1 MCGGTRA
8 RLGGR
13 ARGTARKAAHMS
25 YTTIRTEV
33 ADQVATITL
42 TRPEVKN
49 AFNDVMLDELFDAYG
64 KFEADP
70 SVRVVVLTG
79 EGNSFCAGADLN
91 YMKNTI
97 NYTFEENVAD
107 GMKISDVMERIHRL
121 TKPTLGRVNGYAIGG
136 GAGLMAAND
145 IVIAAD
151 TAVVSLSEVKIGL
164 IPACISP
171 YVVMRAG
178 PAACREFFLSGERMS
193 ADKAFRLGLVNAV
206 CKLDELDECVA
217 DFTRRLI
224 SSGPEALR
232 VCKDLLDNVYGMPL
246 AEAKGYTAKVIA
258 EVRVSDEGQEGMSA
272 FLEKRKPAWLT
283 KKK

>member
-1 MCGGTRA
+1 MG
-8 RLGGR
+8 
-13 ARGTARKAAHMS
+13 

-33 ADQVATITL
+33 AESVATITL

-49 AFNDVMLDELFDAYG
+49 AFNDVMLDELFEAYG
-64 KFEADP
+64 GFEADP
-70 SVRVVVLTG
+70 EVRVVVLTG

-107 GMKISDVMERIHRL
+107 GMKISNVMERIHRL
-121 TKPTLGRVNGYAIGG
+121 RKPTVGRVNGYAIGG

-151 TAVVSLSEVKIGL
+151 TAVISLSEVKIGL
-164 IPACISP
+164 VPACISP

-193 ADKAFRLGLVNAV
+193 AEKAFRLGLVNAV
-206 CKLDELDECVA
+206 APLDELDEAVA
-217 DFTRRLI
+217 EFTKRLI
-224 SSGPEALR
+224 SSGPDALA

-246 AEAKGYTAKVIA
+246 EEAKGYTAKVIA

-272 FLEKRKPAWLT
+272 FLEKRKPSWLE
-283 KKK
+283 KK

>member
-1 MCGGTRA
+1 
-8 RLGGR
+8 
-13 ARGTARKAAHMS
+13 MS
-25 YTTIRTEV
+25 YKTIRTGV

-49 AFNDVMLDELFDAYG
+49 AFNDVMLDELFEVYAE
-64 KFEADP
+64 FERDP
-70 SVRVVVLTG
+70 GVRVVVLTG

-107 GMKISDVMERIHRL
+107 GMKISNVMERIHRL
-121 TKPTLGRVNGYAIGG
+121 TKPTVGRVNGYAIGG

-145 IVIAAD
+145 IVVAAD
-151 TAVVSLSEVKIGL
+151 TAVISLSEVKIGL

-178 PAACREFFLSGERMS
+178 PAACREFFLSGERMT
-193 ADKAFRLGLVNAV
+193 AEKAFRLGLVNAV
-206 CKLDELDECVA
+206 CPADELDDCVA
-217 DFTRRLI
+217 DFTKRLI

-232 VCKDLLDNVYGMPL
+232 VCKELLDNVYGMPL
-246 AEAKGYTAKVIA
+246 EEAKGYTAKVIA

-272 FLEKRKPAWLT
+272 FLEKRKPAWLEP
-283 KKK
+283 KK